1 MKKIFL
7 VLFCVSLC
15 VVACNNKKAANTEP
29 EATECCEAKKAACE
43 DSTKKACCA
52 GDSTKVC
59 CKADSTKACS
69 DSTKVC
75 PGKEAAAAE

>member
-15 VVACNNKKAANTEP
+15 VVACNNKKAAC
-29 EATECCEAKKAACE
+29 A
-43 DSTKKACCA
+43 DSTKKCCA
-52 GDSTKVC
+52 GDSTKIC